1 MTEEDLKKAI
11 IKDHD
16 RKNNGWFGYNN
27 CNRQIPILFEYN
39 FDEKKLFFKIKTASE
54 LMILE

>member
-11 IKDHD
+11 IKDHE

-39 FDEKKLFFKIKTASE
+39 FEENKLFSK
-54 LMILE
+54 